1 MNLHRFKPVVHSRL
15 ATQLLLAGAL
25 TFCSATAHSDD
36 NLLAHKLF
44 EQGDYARAGEIF
56 TDPAWK
62 GVALYRSAQWWRAAE
77 AFVRADDPVSV
88 FNLGNCYVK
97 LGYYAL
103 ALDAYLQSLSM
114 DPTLQSAQHN
124 ADIMRKLLA
133 SEDDDKQRGGL
144 QPSGEAIEQ
153 LEAEDKPDEQGSG
166 PEGDEKNDVGETSV
180 GESENGGEQTMG
192 LQLDAKAGK
201 GGKAL
206 REEQA
211 VQQEQDGSGS
221 LKGETSDDNSA
232 NRPSGGADTDTPTTD
247 SQAAGSR
254 RHLETDQATASWLNQ
269 INHDSQLYLQRRIA
283 LEQKRRLA
291 AGQVAPEGGSSW

>member
-1 MNLHRFKPVVHSRL
+1 MNLHRVVSVRRVRL
-15 ATQLLLAGAL
+15 ASQLLLAGSLVFNSVIAQG
-25 TFCSATAHSDD
+25 DD

-103 ALDAYLQSLSM
+103 ALDAYLQSLSL
-114 DPTLQSAQHN
+114 DPTHESARHN

-133 SEDDDKQRGGL
+133 TENDDKQRGGL
-144 QPSGEAIEQ
+144 QPSGEEIEQ
-153 LEAEDKPDEQGSG
+153 LDTEDKPDEQGSG
-166 PEGDEKNDVGETSV
+166 QDGDEKNDVGETSI
-180 GESENGGEQTMG
+180 GESEEAGEQTMG
-192 LQLDAKAGK
+192 SQLDAKAGK
-201 GGKAL
+201 GGEAS

-221 LKGETSDDNSA
+221 LNGETSNDDSA
-232 NRPSGGADTDTPTTD
+232 DRPSGGSDTDTPTTD
-247 SQAAGSR
+247 SQAAGIRSN
-254 RHLETDQATASWLNQ
+254 LETDQATTSWLNQ
-269 INHDSQLYLQRRIA
+269 INHDSQLYLQRRIE